1 MALIIE
7 IRENEKRIRG
17 YSAERLGDKKQGWNQ
32 YLVKKFVPLPV
43 PTLCQ
48 VRPIE
53 HEIFRIGVIRHKY
66 EDGADVLAFKVL
78 QLITETEKTVRIPR
92 HEKKGIKSRKKDE

>member
-17 YSAERLGDKKQGWNQ
+17 YSAERLSDKKQGWNQ

-48 VRPIE
+48 ARPVE

-66 EDGADVLAFKVL
+66 EDGGRCAGIQDS
-78 QLITETEKTVRIPR
+78 TTDYRDRESGEDPET
-92 HEKKGIKSRKKDE
+92 